1 MGCCWNH
8 GPEPESDT
16 KALLAAVLLSMLVF
30 MDGKSALLLEAAS
43 ALVVANRGQELF
55 EVVLTTIGSLSG
67 KNQ

>member
-16 KALLAAVLLSMLVF
+16 KALLAAVLLF

-43 ALVVANRGQELF
+43 ASVVANRGQELF